1 MLWIGIIIGMFLGVI
16 VGIFI
21 LGMCVGAKNTDKQI
35 KAAYDDRQSM
45 MHANGL
51 RQ

>member
-21 LGMCVGAKNTDKQI
+21 LSVCVAANKGDKQM
-35 KAAYDDRQSM
+35 KAAYDERQSIL
-45 MHANGL
+45 HANGSG
-51 RQ
+51 Q